1 MGDQPYIFLIETPQD
16 KPKRGKFEENSSTC
30 KFYFRGMKSRKK
42 FIYCYLRFF
51 FGNCYFFN
59 EMLQDDEQDDDA
71 IGANDDS

>member
-1 MGDQPYIFLIETPQD
+1 
-16 KPKRGKFEENSSTC
+16 
-30 KFYFRGMKSRKK
+30 MKSRKK

>member
-1 MGDQPYIFLIETPQD
+1 
-16 KPKRGKFEENSSTC
+16 
-30 KFYFRGMKSRKK
+30 MKSRKK

-51 FGNCYFFN
+51 LGNCDFFN